1 MSFVR
6 IWVHCVWT
14 TYKRTPYLKEE
25 MRNDLIFHIRKNALA
40 KGIYI
45 DHVNGYEEHLHA
57 LISLASRQSI
67 SEVMQK
73 IKGESSFW
81 INKNKL
87 TRTKFEWQDDFYAVS
102 LGMPQ
107 MDNLRAYIRNQQQH
121 HEKIAFQNELDL
133 LIEEYK
139 LQYMRD

>member
-25 MRNDLIFHIRKNALA
+25 IRNDLIFHIRENSLA
-40 KGIYI
+40 KGIFI
-45 DHVNGYEEHLHA
+45 DHINGYEEHLHA
-57 LISLASRQSI
+57 LISLTSRQSI

-73 IKGESSFW
+73 VKGESSFW
-81 INKNKL
+81 INKNKFSKI
-87 TRTKFEWQDDFYAVS
+87 KFGWQDDFYAVS

-107 MDNLRAYIRNQQQH
+107 LDNLRAYIRNQQQH
-121 HEKIAFQNELDL
+121 HQKIAFQDELDL

>member
-25 MRNDLIFHIRKNALA
+25 MRNDLIFHIRENALA

-45 DHVNGYEEHLHA
+45 DHINGYEEHLHA
-57 LISLASRQSI
+57 LISLASKQSI
-67 SEVMQK
+67 SEIMQK
-73 IKGESSFW
+73 VKGESSFW

-87 TRTKFEWQDDFYAVS
+87 SRIKFEWQDDFYAVS

-107 MDNLRAYIRNQQQH
+107 LDNLRAYIRNQQQH
-121 HEKIAFQNELDL
+121 HEKIAFQDELDL

>member
-14 TYKRTPYLKEE
+14 TYKRTPFLKGD
-25 MRNDLIFHIRKNALA
+25 MRNDLIFHIRENALA

-45 DHVNGYEEHLHA
+45 DHINGYEEHLHA
-57 LISLASRQSI
+57 LISLASNQTI

-73 IKGESSFW
+73 VKGESSFW
-81 INKNKL
+81 TNKNKL
-87 TRTKFEWQDDFYAVS
+87 TRTKFAWQDDFYAVS

-107 MDNLRAYIRNQQQH
+107 LDNMRAYIRNQQQH
-121 HEKIAFQNELDL
+121 HERISFQDELDL